1 MAKSLHEPLYH
12 FSVDVTLDPDTAHPE
27 LMLSDD
33 GKKVWNTG
41 KSQKIPD
48 TPERFDYCS
57 CVLGKE
63 GFSSQK
69 FYYEVQVS
77 GMEWDLGV
85 AKESIDR
92 KGDIGLNPE
101 NGFWTIWLRNRIE
114 FAANDRPPVPLT
126 LNEKPVKVGVFVD
139 FEEGLVSFYDVE
151 ARYHIYSFT
160 GQSFPEKLYPYF
172 SPGECEKGENSHPLI
187 ITPVDPVE

>member
-1 MAKSLHEPLYH
+1 M
-12 FSVDVTLDPDTAHPE
+12 DVTLDPDTAHPE

-41 KSQKIPD
+41 KPQKIPD
-48 TPERFDYCS
+48 TPKRFDCCS
-57 CVLGKE
+57 RVLGKE

-69 FYYEVQVS
+69 SYYEVQVS

-101 NGFWTIWLRNRIE
+101 NGYWTIWLRNRTE
-114 FAANDRPPVPLT
+114 YAANDRSPVPLT
-126 LNEKPVKVGVFVD
+126 LKEKPVKVGVFVD
-139 FEEGLVSFYDVE
+139 SEEGLVSFYDVE

-172 SPGECEKGENSHPLI
+172 SPSKCEKGQDSHPLS
-187 ITPVDPVE
+187 ITPVDSVE

>member
-1 MAKSLHEPLYH
+1 MAKSLHEPFYH

-33 GKKVWNTG
+33 GKRVWNTG

-48 TPERFDYCS
+48 TPKRFNYCS
-57 CVLGKE
+57 RVLGNE

-85 AKESIDR
+85 AK
-92 KGDIGLNPE
+92 
-101 NGFWTIWLRNRIE
+101 
-114 FAANDRPPVPLT
+114 
-126 LNEKPVKVGVFVD
+126 
-139 FEEGLVSFYDVE
+139 
-151 ARYHIYSFT
+151 
-160 GQSFPEKLYPYF
+160 
-172 SPGECEKGENSHPLI
+172 
-187 ITPVDPVE
+187 

>member
-1 MAKSLHEPLYH
+1 M
-12 FSVDVTLDPDTAHPE
+12 DVTLDPDTAYPE
-27 LMLSDD
+27 LMLSDN
-33 GKKVWNTG
+33 GKEVRNTG
-41 KSQKIPD
+41 KSQQIPD
-48 TPERFDYCS
+48 TPKRFDHCS

-77 GMEWDLGV
+77 GKTEWDLGV

-92 KGDIGLNPE
+92 KGEIGLNPE
-101 NGFWTIWLRNRIE
+101 NGYWTVWLRNRDE
-114 FAANDRPPVPLT
+114 YAANDRFPVPLS
-126 LNEKPVKVGVFVD
+126 LKEKPVKVGVFVD

-151 ARYHIYSFT
+151 ASYHIYSFT

-172 SPGECEKGENSHPLI
+172 SPGEYEEGQNPHPLI
-187 ITPVDPVE
+187 ITPVDSTE